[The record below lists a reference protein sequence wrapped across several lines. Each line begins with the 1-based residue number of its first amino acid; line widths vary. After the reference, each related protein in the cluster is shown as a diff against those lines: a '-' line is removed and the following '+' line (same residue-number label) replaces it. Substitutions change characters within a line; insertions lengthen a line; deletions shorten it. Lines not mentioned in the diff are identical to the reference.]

1 MSEMSLSLV
10 KAELQKRG
18 LPAKGKKPVLMAR
31 LIIAINQEESK
42 PLGLQNKNKKST
54 NTVPKQALPVDNGP
68 AASTGEHLWSQSFN
82 HQLSDI
88 QLLRKEMILKM
99 DIDAVVQGCH
109 QPIRRKGVCCRSKGS
124 S

>member
-1 MSEMSLSLV
+1 MADDYASSQSEEEIVSEMSLSLV

-31 LIIAINQEESK
+31 LLVAINEEESK
-42 PLGLQNKNKKST
+42 PSCSQNENKKST

-82 HQLSDI
+82 HSI
-88 QLLRKEMILKM
+88 VKKERN
-99 DIDAVVQGCH
+99 D
-109 QPIRRKGVCCRSKGS
+109 P
-124 S
+124 